1 MNFNDTVALVTGSSR
16 GIGAAIA
23 RAFARAGAD
32 VVINHR
38 SVGGS
43 SEARAGELAAEIQA
57 LGRQA
62 LVVPA
67 DIADREA
74 VRALMA
80 AVRKRFGRLD
90 HLILNAARAP
100 FKPMERL
107 LDRELRDLVETNFVG
122 QVRCLREALPL
133 LEASGGRVVF
143 VSSLGSRFYAPEYPL
158 GAMKAAMET
167 AVRHWA
173 ESLRPRGINANAV
186 CGGIVRTDAFKVL
199 RQVWDGLDR
208 LPEELCVAPEEIAD
222 AVLFLCAPESR
233 GVRGQT
239 LVVDRGLG
247 NRLRF

>member
-1 MNFNDTVALVTGSSR
+1 MNVTNTVALVTGSSR

-38 SVGGS
+38 ATGGS
-43 SEARAGELAAEIQA
+43 SEARARELAAEIEA

-67 DIADREA
+67 DIGDREA

-80 AVRKRFGRLD
+80 AVRERFGRLD
-90 HLILNAARAP
+90 HLVLNAARAP

-107 LDRELRDLVETNFVG
+107 LDRELHQLVETNFIG

-133 LEASGGRVVF
+133 LEASAGRVVF
-143 VSSLGSRFYAPEYPL
+143 ISSLGSRFYSPEYPL

-173 ESLRPRGINANAV
+173 ESLRLRGVNVNAV
-186 CGGIVRTDAFKVL
+186 CGGIVKTDAFKVL
-199 RQVWDGLDR
+199 RQVWDGLDQI
-208 LPEELCVAPEEIAD
+208 PEALCVTPEEIAD
-222 AVLFLCAPESR
+222 AVLFLCGPASR

-239 LVVDRGLG
+239 LVVDRGLS
-247 NRLRF
+247 NRLHF